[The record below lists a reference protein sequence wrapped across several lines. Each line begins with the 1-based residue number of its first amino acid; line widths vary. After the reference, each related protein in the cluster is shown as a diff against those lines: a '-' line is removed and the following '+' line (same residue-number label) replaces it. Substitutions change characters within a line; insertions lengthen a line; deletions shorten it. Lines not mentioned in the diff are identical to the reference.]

1 MNEVDSAHSLYV
13 EAAPGEDEDDR
24 ARLDGLRPNTEYQVF
39 SAKRELMSFLI
50 LSFLKVWMEAYL
62 KNGKIKKSN
71 VLDVTTK
78 TGEENGEGETQEF
91 TNIN

>member
-1 MNEVDSAHSLYV
+1 MN
-13 EAAPGEDEDDR
+13 
-24 ARLDGLRPNTEYQVF
+24 
-39 SAKRELMSFLI
+39 
-50 LSFLKVWMEAYL
+50 FLKVWMEAYL

-78 TGEENGEGETQEF
+78 AGEENGEGETQDF